1 MMSGVRASSIR
12 IEVDL
17 VDDGVGVAALH
28 HLGRAHLHVV
38 AQVVEAQLVVGAVG
52 DVAGVL
58 RAPLVVVELV
68 HDAADAEAQELV
80 DAAHPLG
87 VALGEVVVDGDDVH
101 AACRRAR

>member
-1 MMSGVRASSIR
+1 MRDVEVGAVLDRAGDDER
-12 IEVDL
+12 GARLVDQDRVDL

-38 AQVVEAQLVVGAVG
+38 AQVVEAELVVGAVG

-68 HDAADAEAQELV
+68 HDA
-80 DAAHPLG
+80 
-87 VALGEVVVDGDDVH
+87 
-101 AACRRAR
+101 RRR